1 MRHCSEEEEE
11 HGAFLGTRKVP
22 WMGMWT
28 GAAGD
33 FARQTLARSSRPWV
47 RPSARLSGL
56 FTQSFHL
63 CPWDRGP
70 VVRVGHRGE
79 PPRRHFGVAGGRA
92 LRQRRGWRP
101 RCHRALLRS
110 HGRPRS
116 ATPAKA
122 LTAAGARIED
132 IPPPGSSS
140 PGLLHAKIIGVGSQ
154 LPPLPT
160 LVSSPPPLQGLFAPQ
175 SSARGARGDG
185 GHACR
190 RGGRCAVSRD

>member
-1 MRHCSEEEEE
+1 MPWR
-11 HGAFLGTRKVP
+11 GT
-22 WMGMWT
+22 WT

-33 FARQTLARSSRPWV
+33 FARQTLARSSRPRV

-70 VVRVGHRGE
+70 VVRVGRRGE
-79 PPRRHFGVAGGRA
+79 PPPRHFGVAGGRA

-122 LTAAGARIED
+122 LAAAGARIED

-160 LVSSPPPLQGLFAPQ
+160 LVSPPCPSKVSLHPRA
-175 SSARGARGDG
+175 
-185 GHACR
+185 R
-190 RGGRCAVSRD
+190 RGGLGEMEAMRAGEAGGVP